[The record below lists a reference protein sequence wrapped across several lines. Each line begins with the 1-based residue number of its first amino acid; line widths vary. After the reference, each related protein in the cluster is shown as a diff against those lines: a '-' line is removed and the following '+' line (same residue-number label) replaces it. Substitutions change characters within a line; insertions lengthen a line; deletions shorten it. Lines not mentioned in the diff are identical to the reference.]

1 MHFSCILC
9 FHLINLL
16 SIGPQLFGSAAF
28 YSFFPTI
35 TIESNQGAK
44 PVMLVSRVSSSMTGI
59 PSARTPAATH
69 NRPQPS
75 NHRQPTH
82 LSPTRLSPLTH
93 QQAEAA
99 AWMLVSR
106 LRANSTGEHAVI
118 RILLTS
124 SKMPMS
130 SVNTLVKLRLR
141 MP

>member
-59 PSARTPAATH
+59 PSVRIPAVTH

-75 NHRQPTH
+75 NHRQPT
-82 LSPTRLSPLTH
+82 RLSPLTH
-93 QQAEAA
+93 QQVEAA
-99 AWMLVSR
+99 AWMPVSR
-106 LRANSTGEHAVI
+106 LRANNIGERVVI
-118 RILLTS
+118 QTLLTS

-130 SVNTLVKLRLR
+130 FVNTSVKLHLR